1 MRDSD
6 AEAFR
11 QPTTVAAALAR
22 GVGYERLRRSDL
34 DARVWG
40 VRCAE
45 PLDRLDA
52 QARAVVERMREGV
65 VVSHDTAAL
74 LHDLPLPPGRGSDA
88 IHLTVGDG
96 RAPHARGLRGHRAA
110 LGVDDVVLC
119 YGLATTSIERT
130 LVDLS
135 ATLDLP
141 DLVAAVDAA
150 VRRDGALR
158 SRLIRRCRTT
168 WRGVRKL
175 RRAIELCD
183 PESRSPQES
192 RLRVRLV
199 EAGLPV
205 PGVNVAVRDRQGRF
219 IGIADLYLPDHRIVI
234 EYESEFH
241 RTDSRQ
247 WRKDLRRFS
256 RYTASGY
263 LPLRATVADVVDP
276 AALIRD
282 IREIVAHASDP
293 R

>member
-1 MRDSD
+1 MRESI
-6 AEAFR
+6 AETFR
-11 QPTTVAAALAR
+11 RPVTVAAALER
-22 GVGYERLRRSDL
+22 GIGYERMRRSDL

-45 PLDRLDA
+45 PLERLDA
-52 QARAVVERMREGV
+52 QARAVVERMREGT

-96 RAPHARGLRGHRAA
+96 RAPHARGLRGHRAP
-110 LGVDDVVLC
+110 LSPDDVVLC
-119 YGLATTSIERT
+119 HGLAMTSIERT
-130 LVDLS
+130 LIDLA
-135 ATLDLP
+135 ATLELA
-141 DLVAAVDAA
+141 DLVAALDAA
-150 VRRDGALR
+150 VRRDGSLV
-158 SRLIRRCRTT
+158 SRLVRRCRTT
-168 WRGVRKL
+168 WRGVRAL

-192 RLRVRLV
+192 RLRVLLV

-205 PGVNVAVRDRQGRF
+205 PAVNVDVRDRRGRF
-219 IGIADLYLPDHRIVI
+219 IGIADFYLPDFRIVI

-241 RTDSRQ
+241 RTDPRQ

-263 LPLRATVADVVDP
+263 LPLRATIADVVNP

-282 IREIVAHASDP
+282 IREIMAHAPDS